1 MNIAE
6 PFIHRPVA
14 TTLLTIGLALSGGVA
29 FFLLPV
35 SPLPN
40 VDMPTIV
47 VSASLPGASPETVA
61 TSVTTPLERH
71 LGVIAGVTEMTSQS
85 AVGSSSVVLQF
96 DLSRNIDGAARDV
109 EAAIQAARIDL
120 PSSLRSNPGY
130 RKVNPSD
137 APVMILALTSDTLT
151 AGQIY
156 DSASTILQQKL
167 LQVQGVGDVTI
178 GGSSLPA
185 VRVELNPRAL
195 FKYGIGLEDVRAA
208 LSAAN
213 ANSPK
218 GGVDFGDRRYQ
229 IYVNDTAT
237 HAAQYQTLIVAY
249 RDNAA
254 VRLQDVAT
262 VSDAVENVR
271 NLGLADGH
279 PAVLLV
285 LHRQPGANVI
295 DVVDRIRALI
305 PELQASIPASI
316 RIIQTNDRTETI
328 RASLRD
334 VERTLLIAIALVVLV
349 VFLTL
354 RNARAALVPSVA
366 VPLSLIGTF
375 GAMYLLGFS
384 LDNLSLMALTV
395 ATGFVVDDAIVVLEN
410 ISRHIE
416 EGMARFQAA
425 LLGAREVGFT
435 VLAMSLSLIA
445 VFLPILLMGGIVGRT
460 FREFALTLSIAI
472 LISLVVSLTTTPMMC
487 AQVLRRER
495 PVQGRFMSAMERGF
509 DAMRGFYG
517 RTLRTALEHPRT
529 VMIVLALTVALN
541 FYLYTIIPKGF
552 FPQQD
557 TGTLVGNL
565 RADQSISFQ
574 AMALKLRSVMSIV
587 QSDPAVQDV
596 VGFTGGGGGGPGGGG
611 GATNTANIF
620 VGLKPLSARKV
631 TSDRVIARLRLQL
644 ANITGVRLYL
654 QSIQDIRAGGRQS
667 NSQYQYTILSDDLS
681 ELFLWTPRITEALK
695 TVPEIADVNSDRQDH
710 GLDIALNIDRSTAA
724 RLGINLSEIDN
735 TLYDAFGQR
744 QVSTIYNDMN
754 QYHVVM
760 EVAPSFWQSPETLK
774 EVWVSTS
781 GGALSGTQSSAGAV
795 GDFAGT
801 ATGSSAATTTAAST
815 TTTATTA
822 ATSSSCS
829 TSAVSPAP
837 ASAAATSSA
846 SGGTSGSASSGTT
859 ASSSTT
865 SSSTS
870 SSAACSSVSSAPVAA
885 VANLALN
892 QLTNSARGG
901 ASTGASIATSSETTV
916 PLAAFASY
924 GPNTTPLAINHQGPF
939 VATTFSFNLPEDESL
954 STAIRAIQRTMQ
966 QIHVPISVHGSFAG
980 TARVFQQSLSNEPW
994 LIAAAIVAVY
1004 IVLGILYESYVH
1016 PITIL
1021 STLPSAGVG
1030 AVLALLLF
1038 NTEFSLIALIGVILL
1053 IGIVKKNAIMM
1064 IDVALETERTRQVD
1078 ARTAIYDA
1086 CLLRFRPIMMTTFAA
1101 LLGAVPLAVTTGSGA
1116 EMRQPLGISIV
1127 GGLIFSQVLTLY
1139 TTPVVYIYLDRFRL
1153 WLRRFAPRR
1162 RRGRLLGGEPQQQPT

>member
-1 MNIAE
+1 MNISA
-6 PFIHRPVA
+6 PFVRRPVA
-14 TTLLTIGLALSGGVA
+14 TTLLTIGLALAGGVA

-35 SPLPN
+35 APLPS

-47 VSASLPGASPETVA
+47 VSAQLPGASPQTVA

-71 LGVIAGVTEMTSQS
+71 LGTIAGVNEMTSQS
-85 AVGSSSVVLQF
+85 AVGSSSTVLQF

-120 PSSLRSNPGY
+120 PSSLRSNPTY
-130 RKVNPSD
+130 RKLNPSD

-156 DSASTILQQKL
+156 DSASTIMQQKL
-167 LQVQGVGDVTI
+167 LQVSGIGDVTI

-195 FKYGIGLEDVRAA
+195 FKYQLGLEDVRAA

-218 GGVDFGDRRYQ
+218 GGVDIADQRYQ
-229 IYVNDTAT
+229 IYVNDTAKR
-237 HAAQYQTLIVAY
+237 AVEYQTLIVGY
-249 RDNAA
+249 RNNAA
-254 VRLQDVAT
+254 IRLQDVAT
-262 VSDAVENVR
+262 VTDGVENIR
-271 NLGLADGH
+271 NLGLADGK

-295 DVVDRIRALI
+295 DVVDDIRALL

-334 VERTLLIAIALVVLV
+334 VERTLMIAIVLVVLV
-349 VFLTL
+349 VFATL

-410 ISRHIE
+410 ISRHVE
-416 EGMARFQAA
+416 EGMPHVRAA
-425 LLGAREVGFT
+425 LLGVKEVGFT

-460 FREFALTLSIAI
+460 FREFALTLAVAI
-472 LISLVVSLTTTPMMC
+472 IISMVVSLTTTPMMC
-487 AQVLRRER
+487 AHVLRRGAGN
-495 PVQGRFMSAMERGF
+495 QGRFMRALERGF
-509 DAMRGFYG
+509 DAMRDFYG
-517 RTLRTALEHPRT
+517 RTLRVALGYPRT
-529 VMIVLALTVALN
+529 VMIVLAITVALN
-541 FYLYTIIPKGF
+541 VYLYTIIPKGF

-557 TGTLVGNL
+557 TGTLTGNL

-574 AMALKLRSVMSIV
+574 AMAQKLRSVMAIV
-587 QSDPAVQDV
+587 QADPAVKDV
-596 VGFTGGGGGGPGGGG
+596 VGFTGGGGGGPG

-620 VGLKPLSARKV
+620 VGLKPLSERKAN
-631 TSDRVIARLRLQL
+631 SDRVIARLRVKL
-644 ANITGVRLYL
+644 ANITGVRLFL
-654 QSIQDIRAGGRQS
+654 QAIQDIRAGGRQS
-667 NSQYQYTILSDDLS
+667 NSQYQYTILSDDLA
-681 ELFLWTPRITEALK
+681 ELNLWTPRITEALK
-695 TVPEIADVNSDRQDH
+695 TVPELLDVNSDRQDN
-710 GLDIALNIDRSTAA
+710 GLDVALNIDRDTAA
-724 RLGINLSEIDN
+724 RLGVSLSEIDN

-760 EVAPSFWQSPETLK
+760 EVDPGFWQSPETLK

-781 GGALSGTQSSAGAV
+781 GGSVSGAQSTAGSASA
-795 GDFAGT
+795 FA
-801 ATGSSAATTTAAST
+801 AAATPGIAST
-815 TTTATTA
+815 T
-822 ATSSSCS
+822 S
-829 TSAVSPAP
+829 TSA
-837 ASAAATSSA
+837 T
-846 SGGTSGSASSGTT
+846 G
-859 ASSSTT
+859 SSTT
-865 SSSTS
+865 SSSTTGNTTASSTAGSSTSGS
-870 SSAACSSVSSAPVAA
+870 SSSQAPASAAQ
-885 VANLALN
+885 NLALN
-892 QLTNSARGG
+892 QLANSGRGG
-901 ASTGASIATSSETTV
+901 ASTGASIATTVETSV
-916 PLAAFASY
+916 PLAAFSSY
-924 GPNTTPLAINHQGPF
+924 GPKTTPLAINHQGPF
-939 VATTFSFNLPEDESL
+939 VATTFSFNLPEGESL
-954 STAIRAIQRTMQ
+954 GTGIAAIQRTMQ
-966 QIHVPISVHGSFAG
+966 VIHVPISVHGSFSG
-980 TARVFQQSLSNEPW
+980 TAKVFQQSLANEPW
-994 LIAAAIVAVY
+994 LILAAIVAVY
-1004 IVLGILYESYVH
+1004 VVLGILYESYVH

-1030 AVLALLLF
+1030 AVIALLLF
-1038 NTEFSLIALIGVILL
+1038 GTEFSLIALIGVILL

-1064 IDVALETERTRQVD
+1064 IDVALEHERQGNVD

-1116 EMRQPLGISIV
+1116 ELRQPLGISIV

-1153 WLRRFAPRR
+1153 WLRSLSRR
-1162 RRGRLLGGEPQQQPT
+1162 RTDTGFGTPAAQSP